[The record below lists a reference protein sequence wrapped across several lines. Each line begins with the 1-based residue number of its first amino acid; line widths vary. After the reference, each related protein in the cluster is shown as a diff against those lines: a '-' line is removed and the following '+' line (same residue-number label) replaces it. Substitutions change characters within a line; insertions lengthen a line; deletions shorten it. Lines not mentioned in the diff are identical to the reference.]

1 MLKLVI
7 PDREVWDQKNEEF
20 INVKG
25 QTICLEHSLISL
37 SKWEAKWNK
46 PFLVDKDKTEE
57 EITSYIEC
65 MAINTVSDPRIFNC
79 LTNDERDRV
88 ANYISAPMTA
98 TWFSDDKTKPK
109 SRETITSEVIYYW
122 MISCNIPFE
131 CEKWHLNRL
140 ITLIR
145 VCEAKN
151 APPKKMGKQ
160 ALYSRNR
167 ALNEARRKALNS
179 KG

>member
-7 PDREVWDQKNEEF
+7 PDREVWDQKTEEF
-20 INVKG
+20 INIKG

-37 SKWEAKWNK
+37 SKWESKWNK

-65 MAINTVSDPRIFNC
+65 MAINPVSDPRIFNC
-79 LTNDERDRV
+79 LTNGERDRV

-98 TWFSDDKTKPK
+98 TWFSDDENKPK
-109 SRETITSEVIYYW
+109 SREIITSEVIYYW

-167 ALNEARRKALNS
+167 ALNESRRKALNS